1 MRTLRWLLLPLLLI
15 ACTAPRAVATDGGG
29 PYVYVANQLDAAV
42 TVVDMSTNEVA
53 ATVDLEALGFSA
65 NAKPHH
71 IAVEPDGSHWYVS
84 LIGDNLV
91 VKFNRANEVVA
102 TAPIETPGMLALDPT
117 TDLLYVGRSMSAVS
131 PPPSIGVVERS
142 TMAADEIDIFF
153 SRPHALVVSGDLG
166 QVYAASLVENSVGSL
181 DTGEETLE
189 LLTLDGPIHTLVQFA
204 IAPDGKTMV
213 GTGQL
218 TGQVL
223 FFDLA
228 DPANP
233 TVSGVVEVG
242 GMPWHPTYSPDGS
255 RIYVPNQGADA
266 IDILDAETREVVAR
280 VEGRGLAEPHGSA
293 VSPDG
298 RFLYVSNRNLKG
310 TYRPDGAPAP
320 DASDEHAGHD
330 MGDMDEHAGHD
341 MGSME
346 GMDGADTADDMSDME
361 DMDEHAGH
369 GMGDM
374 DEHAGHDMGGMV
386 MNDNPDFGGT
396 LAIIDTQTNAI
407 IKVIELGRMPSGMS
421 AGLQ

>member
-1 MRTLRWLLLPLLLI
+1 MRLHHLLLLPLLI
-15 ACTAPRAVATDGGG
+15 ATWAVPLAAAADEGG

-71 IAVEPDGSHWYVS
+71 IAVEADGSHWYVS
-84 LIGDNLV
+84 LIGDGKV

-102 TAPIETPGMLALDPT
+102 TASLESPGMLALDPT
-117 TDLLYVGRSMSAVS
+117 TDLLYVGRSMSAVN
-131 PPPSIGVVERS
+131 PPPSIGVVVRS
-142 TMAADEIDIFF
+142 TMEADEIDMVF
-153 SRPHALVVSGDLG
+153 SRPHALVVSGNLG
-166 QVYAASLVENSVGSL
+166 QVYAASLVENRVGSL
-181 DTGEETLE
+181 DTDEETLE

-204 IAPDGKTMV
+204 LAPDGQTMV

-228 DPANP
+228 DPASP
-233 TVSGVVEVG
+233 TVSGTVDVG

-255 RIYVPNQGADA
+255 RIYVPNQGTNS
-266 IDILDAETREVVAR
+266 IDIIDAGTRAIVAR

-298 RFLYVSNRNLKG
+298 RYLYVSNRNLKG
-310 TYRPDGAPAP
+310 TYRPDGAPSP
-320 DASDEHAGHD
+320 DSPDEHAGHD
-330 MGDMDEHAGHD
+330 MSAMEEASDMEDVAEHAGHD
-341 MGSME
+341 MSTAE
-346 GMDGADTADDMSDME
+346 GMNDASAPGDMSGMAG
-361 DMDEHAGH
+361 MGEHAGH
-369 GMGDM
+369 
-374 DEHAGHDMGGMV
+374 EMGGMV

-396 LAIIDTQTNAI
+396 LAIIDTQTDTI
-407 IKVIELGRMPSGMS
+407 IKVIELGRMPSGLS
-421 AGLQ
+421 AGVQ

>member
-1 MRTLRWLLLPLLLI
+1 MRILRLLLLPLLL
-15 ACTAPRAVATDGGG
+15 AAAPPAAAGVTGG
-29 PYVYVANQLDAAV
+29 PYVYVANQLDAAI

-84 LIGDNLV
+84 LIGDGKV

-102 TAPIETPGMLALDPT
+102 TAEIETPGMLALDPT
-117 TDLLYVGRSMSAVS
+117 TDLLYVGRSMSAVNS
-131 PPPSIGVVERS
+131 PPSIGVVERS
-142 TMAADEIDIFF
+142 TMDADEVDIFF
-153 SRPHALVVSGDLG
+153 SRPHALVVSGELG
-166 QVYAASLVENSVGSL
+166 QVYAASLVENRVGSL
-181 DTGEETLE
+181 STREETLE

-204 IAPDGKTMV
+204 IAPDGQTMV

-233 TVSGVVEVG
+233 TVSGAVELG
-242 GMPWHPTYSPDGS
+242 GMPWHPSYSPDGS
-255 RIYVPNQGADA
+255 RIYVPNQGTDA
-266 IDILDAETREVVAR
+266 INVLDAATREVVAT

-320 DASDEHAGHD
+320 EASGEHAGHNVATMDD
-330 MGDMDEHAGHD
+330 MSKVEAMDEHAGHD
-341 MGSME
+341 MGE
-346 GMDGADTADDMSDME
+346 HDGHDMAEME
-361 DMDEHAGH
+361 DTTEHDGHAMD
-369 GMGDM
+369 GMGD
-374 DEHAGHDMGGMV
+374 HGGHDMGGMV

-396 LAIIDTQTNAI
+396 LAIIDTQTYAI
-407 IKVIELGRMPSGMS
+407 VKVIELGRMPSGMS